1 MAKITYKLS
10 PFNYKEAESGHLCV
24 VSDNDNM
31 VSQNVSNISLLSEG
45 KSFGPG
51 ANFVGAGVCKVQNG
65 TYKMAI
71 DSTVYTFNSSGNA
84 YDSQTSGKY
93 LYLADIVTSQDS
105 SQDSSTPS
113 SFIAGNMMEATM
125 KIVTT
130 KSYST
135 LSDAGESL
143 EEGGELSNRNRAGG
157 EETASASEIVKIP
170 VENGAV
176 IMSPSDLAAKAIDE
190 ETVITEDTIEVNID
204 SLTPRDQ
211 FAMEAMKGII
221 AATKE
226 PAGLSNSAVLQ
237 NCEAAYQWAANMM
250 LSAANARAIL
260 DDKTEDLIIQMSKVG
275 AFNSNFEKIVNNIV
289 ASLAWTKKGKDSEG
303 KDIIEI
309 YTMASEFYEYL
320 TVMKEYLKHTA
331 GTGDTQKYARFEDLT
346 NLLKKTQETVDDKT
360 YERVSIKDFNTVVT
374 KIEAQTTAITNMS
387 NKMDTMSANL
397 ATIATVMETLATNVS
412 NLCTAVN
419 GVEAAIRETATNN
432 NNS

>member
-1 MAKITYKLS
+1 MAKIKYKLS

-24 VSDNDNM
+24 VSDKADRPDSVDN
-31 VSQNVSNISLLSEG
+31 ITIDKEEG
-45 KSFGPG
+45 ESFSPG
-51 ANFVGAGVCKVQNG
+51 YGFIGAGVCKVQNG

-105 SQDSSTPS
+105 STPS

-125 KIVTT
+125 KVVTT

-176 IMSPSDLAAKAIDE
+176 IMKPLDLAAKAIDE
-190 ETVITEDTIEVNID
+190 ETVITETTTKVNID

-346 NLLKKTQETVDDKT
+346 NLLKKVQETVDDKT
-360 YERVSIKDFNTVVT
+360 YERVSIKDFNTIVT

-397 ATIATVMETLATNVS
+397 GTIATVMETLATNVS

>member
-1 MAKITYKLS
+1 MAKITYRLDA
-10 PFNYKEAESGHLCV
+10 FNYKEAESGHLCV
-24 VSDNDNM
+24 VTDEAGMSSSSVDN
-31 VSQNVSNISLLSEG
+31 IELKG
-45 KSFGPG
+45 KTFEP
-51 ANFVGAGVCKVQNG
+51 NTHFVGAGVCTVQNG
-65 TYKMAI
+65 TYKLAV

-84 YDSQTSGKY
+84 YDSQTNGKY
-93 LYLADIVTSQDS
+93 LYLADIEGSKETSS
-105 SQDSSTPS
+105 PS
-113 SFIAGNMMEATM
+113 SFIAGNMMEASF
-125 KIVTT
+125 KVVTT
-130 KSYST
+130 KSYSA
-135 LSDAGESL
+135 LADAGEAL
-143 EEGGELSNRNRAGG
+143 EEGGELSGAKNRAGG
-157 EETASASEIVKIP
+157 EVASASEIVKIP

-176 IMSPSDLAAKAIDE
+176 IMKPSDFTEKAIEE
-190 ETVITEDTIEVNID
+190 ETVITNTETKVNID

-320 TVMKEYLKHTA
+320 TLMKEYLKHTA

-346 NLLKKTQETVDDKT
+346 SLLKKVQETVDDKT

-387 NKMDTMSANL
+387 SKMDTMSTNL
-397 ATIATVMETLATNVS
+397 GTIATFMETLATNVS